1 VFALNSIKNNCLNQL
16 IEKNPFLNSLG
27 VQLVKFEEGKVVIE
41 LPVAP
46 NLINRQEVVHGGVL
60 ATMLDNIIALTIRS
74 ILDLPVS
81 TISLNINYLAN
92 ISEGKLVA
100 TAKVLQQGYRIVSG
114 EGEITDET
122 GKLLAKGSATFKIMR
137 NS

>member
-1 VFALNSIKNNCLNQL
+1 M
-16 IEKNPFLNSLG
+16 
-27 VQLVKFEEGKVVIE
+27 VIE

>member
-1 VFALNSIKNNCLNQL
+1 MFALNSINYNCLNQL

>member
-1 VFALNSIKNNCLNQL
+1 MNSINYNCLNQL
-16 IEKNPFLNSLG
+16 IEENPFLNSLG
-27 VQLVKFEEGKVVIE
+27 VQLVKFEMGKVVIE

-74 ILDLPVS
+74 ILDFPVS

-92 ISEGKLVA
+92 IGEGKLVA
-100 TAKVLQQGYRIVSG
+100 TAKILQQGYRIVSG